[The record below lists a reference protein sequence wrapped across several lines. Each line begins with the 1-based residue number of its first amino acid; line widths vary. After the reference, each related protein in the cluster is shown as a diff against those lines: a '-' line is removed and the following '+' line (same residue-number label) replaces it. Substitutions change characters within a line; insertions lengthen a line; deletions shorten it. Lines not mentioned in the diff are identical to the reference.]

1 MTDVVIRCRTMYQL
15 EQLVYNYLLLFH
27 TSMRHFGVFLY
38 EATFALLIFSQNTHS
53 SRCIIMF
60 FVLKSLLQSTFF
72 FSFNSF
78 LVINIQRCMY
88 ASFHIRIIIYR
99 ALIVLTMSTSDS
111 LTTFRLTKGPEFFY
125 SSYLTYPTFNDGTN
139 VLNPDLKH
147 LIYPDLC

>member
-1 MTDVVIRCRTMYQL
+1 
-15 EQLVYNYLLLFH
+15 
-27 TSMRHFGVFLY
+27 
-38 EATFALLIFSQNTHS
+38 
-53 SRCIIMF
+53 MF
-60 FVLKSLLQSTFF
+60 FVIKSLLQSTFF

-88 ASFHIRIIIYR
+88 ASFQMYNYISSTHCADYVNIR
-99 ALIVLTMSTSDS
+99 LSHDLN
-111 LTTFRLTKGPEFFY
+111 FRLTEGPEFFY